1 MILTADK
8 PVQRPAQAK
17 LMVVDANGAICHG
30 RRAALAEYLRP
41 GDLLVANDAATLPA
55 SLFGKHLPSGQPIE
69 VRMAGRDSLAPN
81 AVRRFTAVVFGEGD
95 HRTRTEDRPSPP
107 RLTPG
112 DRLELGTLTATVD
125 QLLGHPRL
133 VSLIFDCPADAV
145 WAGIARHGRPIQ
157 YAHLTERLALWDV
170 WTPFAGP
177 PVAFEAPSAGFVLD
191 WQTLTAIRDR
201 GVVFA
206 TLTHAAGISSTG
218 DRDLD
223 RRLPFDEPYHIP
235 TVTAHAIRQVRDRGG
250 RLVAVGTTVVRALE
264 SAATPDG
271 RVRVGNGLAKL
282 RIDPTTKLQVVD
294 AILTGVHETGTSHH
308 ELLGAFTETVTLG
321 RVDTELTDGE
331 YRTHEFGDSVL
342 IERRERQKPH
352 PPAPSPNLRG
362 GIQLANM
369 LGAAATPTPFSRGED
384 QER

>member
-1 MILTADK
+1 MILAADK

-17 LMVVDANGAICHG
+17 LMVVDANGTIRHG

-55 SLFGKHLPSGQPIE
+55 SLFGTHVPSGRPIE
-69 VRMAGRDSLAPN
+69 VRLAGRESLAPN
-81 AVRRFTAVVFGEGD
+81 AVCQFAAIVFGEGD
-95 HRTRTEDRPSPP
+95 HRTRTEDRPLPP
-107 RLTPG
+107 PLAPG
-112 DRLELGTLTATVD
+112 DRLELGPLTTTVD

-133 VSLIFDCPADAV
+133 VSLTFDGPADAV
-145 WAGIARHGRPIQ
+145 WVGIARHGRPIQ

-201 GVVFA
+201 GVAFA
-206 TLTHAAGISSTG
+206 TLTHAASISSTG
-218 DRDLD
+218 DPDLD

-235 TVTAHAIRQVRDRGG
+235 TVTARAIRRARDRGG

-271 RVRVGNGLAKL
+271 RVRVGNGLAKM
-282 RIDPTTKLQVVD
+282 RIGPATKLQVVD

-308 ELLGAFTETVTLG
+308 ELLGAFTEAVTLS
-321 RVDTELTDGE
+321 RVDTELADGE

-342 IERRERQKPH
+342 IERRGSQRQQVV
-352 PPAPSPNLRG
+352 G
-362 GIQLANM
+362 
-369 LGAAATPTPFSRGED
+369 
-384 QER
+384 